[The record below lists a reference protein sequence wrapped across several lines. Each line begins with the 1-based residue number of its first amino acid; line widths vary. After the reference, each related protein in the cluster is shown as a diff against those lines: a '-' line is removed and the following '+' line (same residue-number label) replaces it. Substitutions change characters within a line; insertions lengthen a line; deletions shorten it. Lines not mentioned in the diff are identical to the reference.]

1 MDTSA
6 KRCLF
11 LIDVQSGF
19 VEPGTTQPVIPHL
32 EQLAR
37 DFEGEF
43 VPATKFVN
51 RDGSGFTDIMGW
63 HGLKD
68 ERETALLPFVEDRAD
83 YIIEKNTYSACTD
96 EAMQILRGAAI
107 TEVVLA
113 GIDTDCCVLATAI
126 SLFEHNIRPLV
137 LEKYCASTGG
147 AASHAAGIRVL
158 DRLIGAAQITNGT
171 YPHCMGRA

>member
-11 LIDVQSGF
+11 FIDVQSGF
-19 VEPGTTQPVIPHL
+19 VEPGTTQPIIPHL

-43 VPATKFVN
+43 VLATKFVN

-68 ERETALLPFVEDRAD
+68 ERETALLPFVEACAD
-83 YIIEKNTYSACTD
+83 FIIEKNTYSACSD
-96 EAMQILRGAAI
+96 EVMKILTEKGI
-107 TEVVLA
+107 TEVILA
-113 GIDTDCCVLATAI
+113 SIDTDCCVLATAT
-126 SLFEHNIRPLV
+126 SLFEHNIRPVV

-158 DRLIGAAQITNGT
+158 NRLIGAAQLPTAW
-171 YPHCMGRA
+171 YP

>member
-1 MDTSA
+1 M
-6 KRCLF
+6 
-11 LIDVQSGF
+11 QSGF

-43 VPATKFVN
+43 ILATKFVN

-68 ERETALLPFVEDRAD
+68 ERGTALLPFVEDRAD
-83 YIIEKNTYSACTD
+83 YIIE
-96 EAMQILRGAAI
+96 
-107 TEVVLA
+107 
-113 GIDTDCCVLATAI
+113 
-126 SLFEHNIRPLV
+126 HNIRPVV